1 MFTDA
6 LYFYGIFVQTL
17 GKFMAVNFGKSDK
30 KNRKKTTDTYSLK
43 RFQKWIFVWKIMLG
57 LFHPANSLV
66 ATQNENMKSH

>member
-1 MFTDA
+1 LQNLPNVQCISNFKMFTDA

-43 RFQKWIFVWKIMLG
+43 RFQK
-57 LFHPANSLV
+57 
-66 ATQNENMKSH
+66 